1 MTMFLQKVPLD
12 LEPNLESNLDGFA
25 SWLGEIRLI
34 NGEGPKAKEKQRFV
48 LKWKRRG
55 GAEVQLHFK
64 APLSVIIAGM
74 MTNDLPWDDIPCC
87 VERTKAVEVC

>member
-1 MTMFLQKVPLD
+1 MTMFLQKVSLN
-12 LEPNLESNLDGFA
+12 LEPSLESNLDRFS

-48 LKWKRRG
+48 LKWKRG
-55 GAEVQLHFK
+55 GSTEVQLHFV

-87 VERTKAVEVC
+87 VERIRAVEVC